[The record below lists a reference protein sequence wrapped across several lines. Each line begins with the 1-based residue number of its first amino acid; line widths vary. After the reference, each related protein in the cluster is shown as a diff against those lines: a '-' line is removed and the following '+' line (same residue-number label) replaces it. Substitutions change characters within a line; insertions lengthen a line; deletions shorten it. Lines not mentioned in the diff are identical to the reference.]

1 MILKLGENLC
11 DAYSEEKLIKIGYLN
26 FLKKIYDNEVIME
39 ETWSRVEADLSL
51 LKMTTT
57 CPGTILNSDIFVYF
71 VLCLK
76 KTR

>member
-39 ETWSRVEADLSL
+39 ET
-51 LKMTTT
+51 
-57 CPGTILNSDIFVYF
+57 
-71 VLCLK
+71 
-76 KTR
+76 